1 MSIVNDKPTPE
12 TDEQFKS
19 FPAYFEID
27 LFCRKLERERD
38 EAREDLEFRRG
49 LYKVQEQHLETARR
63 ERDEAREE
71 LSDWE
76 NAALHVEADHP
87 DEKHCGCVPVLRK
100 LLTDARSERDEARE
114 LLASEKITRNHII
127 EKGVAIEKERDEAR
141 EIIAA
146 ALKALPVGHIPA
158 HTSGSIADL
167 CKTIVD
173 AERERDHW
181 KKIASAFEV
190 LMPPVGGKRILKIIE
205 RDGWKC
211 AYCGVET
218 CFNGWDGPMPT
229 VDHITPKAKGGLDHI
244 ANCVVA
250 CKDCNSAKSDQE
262 NWSPNIGEQKEK
274 KTWAWE
280 DGKFRKKTEK

>member
-1 MSIVNDKPTPE
+1 MKIEIITNADNNPVAEFFSSSNTPE
-12 TDEQFKS
+12 TDSAQCEG
-19 FPAYFEID
+19 
-27 LFCRKLERERD
+27 LL
-38 EAREDLEFRRG
+38 RG
-49 LYKVQEQHLETARR
+49 
-63 ERDEAREE
+63 
-71 LSDWE
+71 
-76 NAALHVEADHP
+76 NAMPTQVVHVNF
-87 DEKHCGCVPVLRK
+87 
-100 LLTDARSERDEARE
+100 ARE
-114 LLASEKITRNHII
+114 L
-127 EKGVAIEKERDEAR
+127 
-141 EIIAA
+141 
-146 ALKALPVGHIPA
+146 
-158 HTSGSIADL
+158 
-167 CKTIVD
+167 
-173 AERERDHW
+173 ERERDHW
-181 KKIASAFEV
+181 KKIASAFET

-262 NWSPNIGEQKEK
+262 NWSPNNEDEKPK

>member
-1 MSIVNDKPTPE
+1 MNERLTPE
-12 TDEQFKS
+12 TDAEVS
-19 FPAYFEID
+19 V
-27 LFCRKLERERD
+27 
-38 EAREDLEFRRG
+38 G
-49 LYKVQEQHLETARR
+49 L
-63 ERDEAREE
+63 
-71 LSDWE
+71 E
-76 NAALHVEADHP
+76 NADRE
-87 DEKHCGCVPVLRK
+87 CVPADFAQK
-100 LLTDARSERDEARE
+100 L
-114 LLASEKITRNHII
+114 
-127 EKGVAIEKERDEAR
+127 
-141 EIIAA
+141 
-146 ALKALPVGHIPA
+146 
-158 HTSGSIADL
+158 
-167 CKTIVD
+167 
-173 AERERDHW
+173 ERERDHW

-262 NWSPNIGEQKEK
+262 NWSPNSGEQKKK

>member
-1 MSIVNDKPTPE
+1 MNDTPE
-12 TDEQFKS
+12 TNNERTLKI
-19 FPAYFEID
+19 A
-27 LFCRKLERERD
+27 LEVFTELAKTLKQERD
-38 EAREDLEFRRG
+38 EARGKLV
-49 LYKVQEQHLETARR
+49 KV
-63 ERDEAREE
+63 
-71 LSDWE
+71 E
-76 NAALHVEADHP
+76 N
-87 DEKHCGCVPVLRK
+87 
-100 LLTDARSERDEARE
+100 
-114 LLASEKITRNHII
+114 
-127 EKGVAIEKERDEAR
+127 
-141 EIIAA
+141 
-146 ALKALPVGHIPA
+146 
-158 HTSGSIADL
+158 
-167 CKTIVD
+167 
-173 AERERDHW
+173 ERDHW

-262 NWSPNIGEQKEK
+262 NWSPNTGEQKEK

>member
-1 MSIVNDKPTPE
+1 MNKQIDMNDTPE
-12 TDEQFKS
+12 TNNERTLKLSLEVFTELAKTLKQERDDARGEQCS
-19 FPAYFEID
+19 IQCAFEESQDKIE
-27 LFCRKLERERD
+27 KLERERD
-38 EAREDLEFRRG
+38 EWAAMCGRYKQERDIAEADATNFHARIFELIN
-49 LYKVQEQHLETARR
+49 
-63 ERDEAREE
+63 ERDEARSK
-71 LSDWE
+71 LVKVE
-76 NAALHVEADHP
+76 N
-87 DEKHCGCVPVLRK
+87 
-100 LLTDARSERDEARE
+100 
-114 LLASEKITRNHII
+114 
-127 EKGVAIEKERDEAR
+127 
-141 EIIAA
+141 
-146 ALKALPVGHIPA
+146 
-158 HTSGSIADL
+158 
-167 CKTIVD
+167 
-173 AERERDHW
+173 ERDHW

-262 NWSPNIGEQKEK
+262 NWSPNSGEQKEK

>member
-1 MSIVNDKPTPE
+1 MSDTPE
-12 TDEQFKS
+12 TDTSQHEGLLRGNAMPTQVVHVNF
-19 FPAYFEID
+19 A
-27 LFCRKLERERD
+27 RKL
-38 EAREDLEFRRG
+38 
-49 LYKVQEQHLETARR
+49 
-63 ERDEAREE
+63 
-71 LSDWE
+71 
-76 NAALHVEADHP
+76 
-87 DEKHCGCVPVLRK
+87 
-100 LLTDARSERDEARE
+100 
-114 LLASEKITRNHII
+114 
-127 EKGVAIEKERDEAR
+127 
-141 EIIAA
+141 
-146 ALKALPVGHIPA
+146 
-158 HTSGSIADL
+158 
-167 CKTIVD
+167 
-173 AERERDHW
+173 ERERDHW

-262 NWSPNIGEQKEK
+262 NWSPNNEDEKPK